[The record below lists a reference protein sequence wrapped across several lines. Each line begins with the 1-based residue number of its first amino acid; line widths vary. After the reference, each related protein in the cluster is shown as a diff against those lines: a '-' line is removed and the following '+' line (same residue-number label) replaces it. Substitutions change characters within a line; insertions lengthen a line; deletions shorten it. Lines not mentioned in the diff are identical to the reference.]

1 MCECCV
7 RTISDRLSV
16 SVEEKTLILKIPH
29 EESLNNRFPFSD
41 LDTERGD
48 CEVFFKGSQQACV
61 SYLSSLPSS
70 IQRFFVIDEVDS
82 TSLNLI

>member
-7 RTISDRLSV
+7 RTIPDRLTV
-16 SVEEKTLILKIPH
+16 SVEEKTLILEMPH

-41 LDTERGD
+41 IERSD

-61 SYLSSLPSS
+61 SYLSSLSSS